1 MGRVKFSEINWAV
14 FQMPVIL
21 KAVSNGKVDE
31 VGRAGEMSPLGVR
44 QRLPQRERDVCIY
57 LYIFSNF

>member
-21 KAVSNGKVDE
+21 KAMSNVKIDE
-31 VGRAGEMSPLGVR
+31 IGSPGEMSPLGMR
-44 QRLPQRERDVCIY
+44 QQLPRREGDV
-57 LYIFSNF
+57 YICFSNG